1 MVNRAFCLSL
11 ILTHNEVVMRMV
23 VFAALCAGEFER
35 VTYTRV
41 HTTYPLEAEAM
52 GTQLPVYTVSH
63 YSTPEDLP

>member
-1 MVNRAFCLSL
+1 
-11 ILTHNEVVMRMV
+11 MRMV